1 MPQRK
6 ICIDRVLLC
15 SNNLDTNLTKAT
27 NTMKSYKKVLA
38 PQTTKIV
45 VKSGSNPSKS
55 TIIQGKIKIKNDF
68 IASIKS
74 KTLEAKEDN
83 KEKYKIKPQPK
94 QTRVV
99 GERVTIVIRNQKPE
113 KKGRELVDNFQYY
126 ESKNISKN
134 NKESFVVHKRKENPY
149 YQTITSQRNSK
160 YTIGQRSGT
169 ILGKNENKINTIET
183 RTQRNQYQNKTYNTT
198 NITKTTKERGNI
210 NRNTNPN
217 NGESSYQRTINVI
230 EKRKNIPNKIH
241 FEKTY
246 IKTNKR
252 KTTNMGQNINAHIY
266 YYSVQNY
273 KITKDIEKNKI
284 NLDQNKFQPK
294 KEEIQKTSISQDQ
307 NVIKEETGNFLC
319 PNCGY
324 ELFGASSKVCLEKWI
339 SRENIGIKR
348 FIFYGKDNGFGGD
361 NEYYWYGKME
371 KKHHG
376 SYTDSG
382 TSCGVKRN
390 IHISSWTESVFKKND
405 SIESCWKEAFT
416 DKKWNENLGKLSCLF
431 CDYKS
436 NFIDFIRAKKRQAK
450 Q

>member
-1 MPQRK
+1 MSQRK

-27 NTMKSYKKVLA
+27 NTMKSYKKIVA

-45 VKSGSNPSKS
+45 VKSSSNPSKS

-74 KTLEAKEDN
+74 KTLETKEDN

-113 KKGRELVDNFQYY
+113 KKGGELVDNFQYY

-149 YQTITSQRNSK
+149 YQKITSQRNSK

-169 ILGKNENKINTIET
+169 ILGKSENKINTIET
-183 RTQRNQYQNKTYNTT
+183 RTQRNQYQNKTNNTT

-210 NRNTNPN
+210 NRNADPN

-246 IKTNKR
+246 IETNKR
-252 KTTNMGQNINAHIY
+252 KTTNIGQNINAPITS
-266 YYSVQNY
+266 SV
-273 KITKDIEKNKI
+273 
-284 NLDQNKFQPK
+284 
-294 KEEIQKTSISQDQ
+294 
-307 NVIKEETGNFLC
+307 
-319 PNCGY
+319 
-324 ELFGASSKVCLEKWI
+324 
-339 SRENIGIKR
+339 
-348 FIFYGKDNGFGGD
+348 
-361 NEYYWYGKME
+361 
-371 KKHHG
+371 
-376 SYTDSG
+376 
-382 TSCGVKRN
+382 
-390 IHISSWTESVFKKND
+390 
-405 SIESCWKEAFT
+405 
-416 DKKWNENLGKLSCLF
+416 
-431 CDYKS
+431 
-436 NFIDFIRAKKRQAK
+436 
-450 Q
+450 

>member
-1 MPQRK
+1 
-6 ICIDRVLLC
+6 
-15 SNNLDTNLTKAT
+15 
-27 NTMKSYKKVLA
+27 MKSYKKIVA

-45 VKSGSNPSKS
+45 VKSSSNPSKS

-83 KEKYKIKPQPK
+83 KEKYKIKQQPK

-99 GERVTIVIRNQKPE
+99 GERVTLVIRNQKPE
-113 KKGRELVDNFQYY
+113 KKGGELVDNFQYY

-169 ILGKNENKINTIET
+169 ILGKSENKINTIET
-183 RTQRNQYQNKTYNTT
+183 RTQRNQYQNKTNNTT

-210 NRNTNPN
+210 NRNADPN

-252 KTTNMGQNINAHIY
+252 KTTNIRQNINARIY

-273 KITKDIEKNKI
+273 KITKDIEKNKK

-307 NVIKEETGNFLC
+307 NGIKEETGDFLC

-348 FIFYGKDNGFGGD
+348 FIFYGKDNCFG
-361 NEYYWYGKME
+361 EYYWYGKME
-371 KKHHG
+371 TKRHG
-376 SYTDSG
+376 SYTD
-382 TSCGVKRN
+382 
-390 IHISSWTESVFKKND
+390 
-405 SIESCWKEAFT
+405 
-416 DKKWNENLGKLSCLF
+416 
-431 CDYKS
+431 
-436 NFIDFIRAKKRQAK
+436 
-450 Q
+450 